1 MRLQLFSRLSFSMQV
16 CHSAAD
22 GMCFLVKWSII
33 KSKMALPLAPFES
46 SHAQTN
52 CRTDHTTAVI
62 AKGANAAIQQLQ
74 NFYKTN
80 NPGKRR
86 QVLPLRHA
94 PLADLRKQNWAE
106 FIPEYVLNKDLGISV
121 HLSRDIAVGGDAT
134 IAGAAVFTHSNVPGA
149 QSRQSLFFCFI
160 VMGELR

>member
-1 MRLQLFSRLSFSMQV
+1 MTSFTLQILALSLCTASDDTPAFKFEAPSN
-16 CHSAAD
+16 A
-22 GMCFLVKWSII
+22 G
-33 KSKMALPLAPFES
+33 PFES
-46 SHAQTN
+46 SHAQIN
-52 CRTDHTTAVI
+52 CRTDHTAAVI

-149 QSRQSLFFCFI
+149 QSRQSLFFRI
-160 VMGELR
+160 VMSELR

>member
-1 MRLQLFSRLSFSMQV
+1 MWLNSVSLGR
-16 CHSAAD
+16 
-22 GMCFLVKWSII
+22 
-33 KSKMALPLAPFES
+33 FEV
-46 SHAQTN
+46 AGLGFRGRPVRFRVYVDTVEGYPKPRN
-52 CRTDHTTAVI
+52 
-62 AKGANAAIQQLQ
+62 
-74 NFYKTN
+74 
-80 NPGKRR
+80 
-86 QVLPLRHA
+86 A

-106 FIPEYVLNKDLGISV
+106 FIPEYFLNKDLRISV

>member
-1 MRLQLFSRLSFSMQV
+1 MLQYS
-16 CHSAAD
+16 
-22 GMCFLVKWSII
+22 
-33 KSKMALPLAPFES
+33 
-46 SHAQTN
+46 N
-52 CRTDHTTAVI
+52 CRTSTRRVR
-62 AKGANAAIQQLQ
+62 L
-74 NFYKTN
+74 TN

-121 HLSRDIAVGGDAT
+121 HLSRDIAVGGNAT